1 MYKSQSSL
9 CLVCKTLTLAM
20 FKQIRTTL
28 LQMTAEKAALERE
41 VNALRTDNDRLR
53 ANTEAM
59 VAEKWEL
66 SAANAGTTRTRRPR
80 TNVIKLFTIII
91 YQCS

>member
-1 MYKSQSSL
+1 MVVSF
-9 CLVCKTLTLAM
+9 V
-20 FKQIRTTL
+20 I
-28 LQMTAEKAALERE
+28 QMTAEKAALERE

-66 SAANAGTTRTRRPR
+66 SAANAGIPD
-80 TNVIKLFTIII
+80 
-91 YQCS
+91 Q

>member
-1 MYKSQSSL
+1 
-9 CLVCKTLTLAM
+9 
-20 FKQIRTTL
+20 
-28 LQMTAEKAALERE
+28 MTAEKAALERE

-66 SAANAGTTRTRRPR
+66 SAANAGTTCQEKHSYY
-80 TNVIKLFTIII
+80 I
-91 YQCS
+91 S